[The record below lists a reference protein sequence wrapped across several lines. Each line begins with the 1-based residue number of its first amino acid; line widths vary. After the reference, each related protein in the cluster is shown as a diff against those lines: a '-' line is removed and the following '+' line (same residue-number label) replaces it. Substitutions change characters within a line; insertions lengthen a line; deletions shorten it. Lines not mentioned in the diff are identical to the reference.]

1 MREPKFPT
9 IYNLWQKNFEK
20 KLKKIFFD
28 FENFEIKK
36 GKRKYQMIELVN
48 GIILF
53 IIFSIFCVYLCS
65 CIIKALI
72 GKK

>member
-1 MREPKFPT
+1 MNQNFPQY
-9 IYNLWQKNFEK
+9 IICGRKI
-20 KLKKIFFD
+20 LKKIEKNFFD
-28 FENFEIKK
+28 FENFEMKK